1 MGFYGS
7 IVDPKELVGRSH
19 HIDPVRL
26 SLGSLLGHEL
36 VDRFLLRRL
45 LEIDAHDQKQ
55 CSPQR

>member
-19 HIDPVRL
+19 HVDPVRL
-26 SLGSLLGHEL
+26 SLGSLFVHEL

-45 LEIDAHDQKQ
+45 LKIDGHDQKQ
-55 CSPQR
+55 CSS